1 MGTNVKFDACLP
13 GGSFWSTMITPILG
27 LKTRSNMCKINI
39 KHLQSGKKSAFL
51 MKMTSFYNVKISFE
65 FLPGWSLILNCSDGS
80 ALISIFSQFL
90 ITNQKY
96 FFTKRSKR
104 LQIKKPNTSCDKNYS
119 PKNFGVWYYLGV
131 DQKDPPLVLK
141 GLRW

>member
-1 MGTNVKFDACLP
+1 
-13 GGSFWSTMITPILG
+13 MITPILG

-104 LQIKKPNTSCDKNYS
+104 LQIKKPTLVVTKITVQKNM
-119 PKNFGVWYYLGV
+119 GVWYYLRV
-131 DQKDPPLVLK
+131 DQKNPPGTQRVKSFIDLK
-141 GLRW
+141 TFRQMKKKVY

>member
-1 MGTNVKFDACLP
+1 MLVYQ

-80 ALISIFSQFL
+80 ALISIFSQVL
-90 ITNQKY
+90 IANQKY

-104 LQIKKPNTSCDKNYS
+104 LQIKKPTLVVTKITVQKNM
-119 PKNFGVWYYLGV
+119 GVWYYLGV
-131 DQKDPPLVLK
+131 EQKNPPWYSK
-141 GLRW
+141 G